1 MENYILM
8 NDETILYRGEA
19 LLLPDGKYD
28 KKKDYVLA
36 DVLLTNYNIVFTV
49 KKKKLFK
56 SVVDTQTYSITDIK
70 IYDETVQVIRRKSIV
85 DIYLNSAELFMKFK
99 KEKDAKEFCDKA
111 LKLVSGYS
119 KFVRSVKKTQK
130 AIKETNEALDIDVVE
145 IAKEGALFAC
155 EVATGVGTVN
165 GVGKKTKVAGKIA
178 GIILKKNK
186 KDVPEISDKTVDE
199 TEKPEQ

>member
-8 NDETILYRGEA
+8 NDETILYRGVA

-28 KKKDYVLA
+28 KKNAYDSA

-49 KKKKLFK
+49 KRKKLFK
-56 SVVDTQTYSITDIK
+56 AVVDTRIYSITDIK
-70 IYDETVQVIRRKSIV
+70 IYDDTVQVIRRKSIV
-85 DIYLNSAELFMKFK
+85 DIYLNSVELFVKFK
-99 KEKDAKEFCDKA
+99 KERDAKEFTDKA

-155 EVATGVGTVN
+155 EVATGVGTVK
-165 GVGKKTKVAGKIA
+165 GAGRKTKVAGKIA
-178 GIILKKNK
+178 GIVLRKSK
-186 KDVPEISDKTVDE
+186 KDIPEITDE
-199 TEKPEQ
+199 NEESAKSE